1 MDSDISLWLWRIYST
16 VVGLG
21 VTVGIFCAAEGL
33 WPFNSTA
40 PVLED
45 ESRWRWLKNA
55 VWAMIQIG
63 IVFWVW
69 RLNENSPKPVQP
81 LAVFAFGAAL
91 AFAFTWLAAKVMD
104 LGLWCCRYW
113 RGQVGPRD
121 VSQDPPL

>member
-1 MDSDISLWLWRIYST
+1 MDSEISLWLWRIYST

-21 VTVGIFCAAEGL
+21 VVVGLFCAAEGI

-45 ESRWRWLKNA
+45 ESRWRWLKKA

-63 IVFWVW
+63 IVLWVW
-69 RLNENSPKPVQP
+69 LLNENSPKPVQP

-91 AFAFTWLAAKVMD
+91 AFVFTLVVTKAWDWTLRVWRWLPSRRHIANNP
-104 LGLWCCRYW
+104 
-113 RGQVGPRD
+113 PR
-121 VSQDPPL
+121 